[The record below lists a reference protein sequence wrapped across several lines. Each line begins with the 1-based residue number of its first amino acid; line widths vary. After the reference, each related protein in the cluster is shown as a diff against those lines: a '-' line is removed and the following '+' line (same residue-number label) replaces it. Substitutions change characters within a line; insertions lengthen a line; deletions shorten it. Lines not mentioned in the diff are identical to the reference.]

1 MTAFLAGIGQKLAD
15 RWVALLVL
23 PGLVYLAAAT
33 AAAVLGQRSAVDF
46 PALSDQVANWAA
58 LVGTRSTGAAVLLTA
73 GILAGSALAGYIAET
88 GGQLTEILWTA
99 PGRRG
104 PARWL
109 ARRRRKRSRAAK
121 AVADQAFAPQ
131 AEVLAAMREANR
143 ICIIEA
149 DRPTW
154 IGDRLRACYVRVDK
168 TYGLDLDAAWPR
180 LWLILPEPARSEI
193 AAARDSFSS
202 AARVT
207 AWGIMYL
214 LLAIWWWPASLVALA
229 AMAAGTAKA
238 RAATANLT
246 NLVEAAVDLYAH
258 ELAIQLGEQLSR
270 PLPSD
275 VGRRLTVLMRKSR
288 WEPGSPLAD

>member
-15 RWVALLVL
+15 RWAALLIL
-23 PGLVYLAAAT
+23 PGLAYLAAAT
-33 AAAVLGQRSAVDF
+33 AAAVLGQRGAVDF
-46 PALSDQVANWAA
+46 TALSNQVANWAA
-58 LVGTRSTGAAVLLTA
+58 SAGTRSAGAAVLLAA

-88 GGQLTEILWTA
+88 GGQLTEILWTV

-109 ARRRRKRSRAAK
+109 ASRRRRHSRAAK
-121 AVADQAFAPQ
+121 AAADQALAPQ
-131 AEVLAAMREANR
+131 AEVLAAMREADR
-143 ICIIEA
+143 ICVIEA

-154 IGDRLRACYVRVDK
+154 IGDRLRACHVRVEK
-168 TYGLDLDAAWPR
+168 AYGLDLDAAWPR

-193 AAARDSFSS
+193 AAARDSFSF

-207 AWGIMYL
+207 AWGILYL
-214 LLAIWWWPASLVALA
+214 LLAIWWWPASLVAVA
-229 AMAAGTAKA
+229 AMAAGTVKA
-238 RAATANLT
+238 RAAVAILT
-246 NLVEAAVDLYAH
+246 DLVEAAVDLYAH
-258 ELAIQLGEQLSR
+258 ELAAQLGEQISR